1 MNANI
6 LFLRLNNVII
16 ELYIVELSWRFSLGE
31 NVDMRSLYELVLAR
45 DYRPYLFIYLTFKII
60 DVMLGK

>member
-45 DYRPYLFIYLTFKII
+45 DYRPYLFI
-60 DVMLGK
+60 